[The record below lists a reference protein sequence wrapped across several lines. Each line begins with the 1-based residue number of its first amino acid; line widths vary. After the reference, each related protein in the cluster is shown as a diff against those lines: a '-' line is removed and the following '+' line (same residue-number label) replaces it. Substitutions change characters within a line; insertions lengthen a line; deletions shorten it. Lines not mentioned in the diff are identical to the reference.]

1 MPIPGTSPQPKKEP
15 EPEPEPVEVRELD
28 ELEQVYADRYLA
40 LLNCGID
47 PATALLLI
55 HIPDIG
61 HAARDL
67 RDAGCSPELI
77 AEILA

>member
-15 EPEPEPVEVRELD
+15 EPEPEPIEVRELD
-28 ELEQVYADRYLA
+28 ELEQVYANRYLA

-47 PATALLLI
+47 PTAALLLI

-61 HAARDL
+61 HTVQDM